1 MKIKNIIFDWS
12 GVINDSVEN
21 HLCVANKMFEE
32 LGGPKI
38 SLEEMKENWVQP
50 YMLFYNKFL
59 PNLTLEQEEIAY
71 KKAILQ
77 CPKGKVYLG
86 IVDLLKDFKEKGI
99 KMVIL
104 SSDLPE
110 TLFAEIK
117 SFGLENIFIDIITH
131 VYDKK
136 EGLKELMKRNN
147 FKKEETI
154 FIGDSNHE
162 VEEGKNAGVLTGAVT
177 WGYATK
183 AKLESLKPD
192 FLINNLEELKT
203 AILGKS

>member
-1 MKIKNIIFDWS
+1 MIKNIIFDWS
-12 GVINDSVEN
+12 GVINDSVKN
-21 HLCVANKMFEE
+21 HLCVVNEMFKE
-32 LGGPKI
+32 LGAKEI

-59 PNLTLEQEEIAY
+59 PNLTHEKEEIAY
-71 KKAILQ
+71 KKAILK
-77 CPKGKVYLG
+77 CPKGKVYPG
-86 IVDLLKDFKEKGI
+86 IVNLLKNFKEKGI

-110 TLFAEIK
+110 TLFSEMK
-117 SFGLENIFIDIITH
+117 SFGLEGVFIDVVTH
-131 VYDKK
+131 IYHKLNDIQ
-136 EGLKELMKRNN
+136 ELIKRNN

-162 VEEGKNAGVLTGAVT
+162 IEEGKNVGIKTGAVT
-177 WGYATK
+177 WGYCTK

-203 AILGKS
+203 AILGKI